1 MSKYAKIWEYIK
13 LANKLPET
21 VDRKV
26 SVEVSKDQATA
37 LESGVKKLKSNENV
51 GLRKLGQVGW
61 SKLVIERTEIDDSRV
76 RITFSL
82 LYSTDL

>member
-1 MSKYAKIWEYIK
+1 MSKYAKIWELIK
-13 LANKLPET
+13 VANKLPET

-26 SVEVSKDQATA
+26 SVEVSVDQARA

-51 GLRKLGQVGW
+51 GLRNLGRVGW
-61 SKLVIERTEIDDSRV
+61 SKLVIEREDLGDDRV